1 MADKRCPPGRV
12 QELMDLANSVPPQV
26 QLPVPG
32 KEDEVLDM
40 FRPGGELSNFI
51 VIWLEQRWR
60 KIEQHALANSGSQGL
75 EWFRQHR
82 IKLEKKPLRQ
92 RMLQQELKAALLPA
106 YEELYITRELLR
118 AIAQNRSA
126 LISSR
131 LFYLNHEV
139 DDHGRLQFQ
148 QDNIV
153 AAITADLKGVEG
165 KRFRL
170 CKVCGRIVWSRREGE
185 NRTDAC
191 QPRCAG
197 TVRSRRHRQLY
208 PEEYRKSAP

>member
-1 MADKRCPPGRV
+1 
-12 QELMDLANSVPPQV
+12 MDLANAVSPQV
-26 QLPVPG
+26 QLPVPE
-32 KEDEVLDM
+32 KEDEVLEM

-51 VIWLEQRWR
+51 LIWLEQRWR
-60 KIEQHALANSGSQGL
+60 KIEQHVLANSGSQGL
-75 EWFRQHR
+75 ERFRQHR

-92 RMLQQELKAALLPA
+92 RMRRDELKVALFPA
-106 YEELYITRELLR
+106 YEELYVARELLR

-131 LFYLNHEV
+131 VFYVNPEV
-139 DDHGRLQFQ
+139 DDHGRLQFP

-153 AAITADLKGVEG
+153 AAVIAALKGIERS
-165 KRFRL
+165 RFRL
-170 CKVCGRIVWSRREGE
+170 CPVCGRIVWSGRAGE

-208 PEEYRKSAP
+208 PDEYRKSAP